1 MKKTLILFSLIIV
14 VALVLVLVV
23 TQTKR
28 EPGEIKIGAI
38 LPLTGEI
45 ALQGEDAKRGLEL
58 ALSSR
63 NMFGGIMGRKIK
75 IIFEDD
81 GMTPASGVAAFKK
94 LVDLDKVKVVLG
106 GMTSSV
112 ALAIAPIANE
122 QKVIL
127 FSPTASHP
135 KLTTQ
140 NGYVFRNWPSDI
152 YEASEISKFAFDV
165 LKLKKYAVIFVNNDN
180 GFALSEIF
188 DKRIKELGGNV
199 ILSQSYESGASD
211 FRTILSKAKKLNPDS
226 IYLPGNYEDIAKIL
240 VQSKELGLNTQFLAT
255 SAIENPRLL
264 EIARNAAEGLI
275 YTKTYVDFHSH
286 DYVKFVDNFKKMFR
300 EEPGIAAAQSY
311 DAINIIVDAIEKAGY
326 DGEKIKNELYK
337 IKDFPGV
344 TGKTSFEKNGDVIKD
359 MAIYTIR
366 NMEFTK
372 Y

>member
-1 MKKTLILFSLIIV
+1 MKKYWIVISLII
-14 VALVLVLVV
+14 ALGIVLVV
-23 TQTKR
+23 TQTKK
-28 EPGEIKIGAI
+28 EQGEIKIGVI

-45 ALQGEDAKRGLEL
+45 ALHGEDAKKGIEL
-58 ALSSR
+58 AVSSR
-63 NMFGGIMGRKIK
+63 NISGGIIGRKIE

-81 GMTPASGVAAFKK
+81 GMTPVSGVAAFKK

-122 QKVIL
+122 KRVIL

-135 KLTTQ
+135 KLTTE

-188 DKRIKELGGNV
+188 GKRIKELGGSV
-199 ILSQSYESGASD
+199 ILSQSYESRASD
-211 FRTILSKAKKLNPDS
+211 FKTILSKAKNLNPDS
-226 IYLPGNYEDIAKIL
+226 IFLPGNYEDIAKIL
-240 VQSKELGLNTQFLAT
+240 VQSKELGLNTQFIAT
-255 SAIENPRLL
+255 SAIENPKLL

-275 YTKTYVDFHSH
+275 YTKTYIDFQDP
-286 DYVKFVDNFKKMFR
+286 DYVIFVEEFKNKFG
-300 EEPGIAAAQSY
+300 EEPGIAAAQCY
-311 DAINIIVDAIEKAGY
+311 DAINIIANAIEKAGY
-326 DGEKIKNELYK
+326 DREKIKNELYK
-337 IKDFPGV
+337 IKEFPGV

-359 MAIYTIR
+359 IAIYTIR
-366 NMEFTK
+366 NGEFIK